1 MRVCRYCEIAQPCP
15 EPGRGGHTDSVGP
28 NKNYRFLDLLIRAR
42 GFERPPGG
50 PPELSVGLPGTPGGL
65 PEAPGA

>member
-1 MRVCRYCEIAQPCP
+1 MRFCRYCEIAQPCP
-15 EPGRGGHTDSVGP
+15 EPGGEA
-28 NKNYRFLDLLIRAR
+28 YRLSRAYKRYGFLDFLIRAR
-42 GFERPPGG
+42 GFGRPPGR